1 MSEKEAETALPVTLT
16 FPESIGALRLRED
29 SNCNYHLGLLTRYL
43 VRVCSAKKPSGSVTQ
58 THFHSLYDPQMSVE
72 EYVYRVGRYV
82 QCTRECFVIAII
94 LLVRYQQNTLH
105 PICPLNVHRLIITSL
120 LVAAKSRDDVLVS
133 NEYYNQLGG
142 LPDRE
147 INYLERYFLTDID
160 WSTYVSY
167 EEYNWYLFKLW
178 HIAPDHFYID
188 ERQLKANSRKRAEKR
203 SPDRNISSAAVSTI
217 EDKKDDVKNTSLTVG
232 TSSKS
237 LDGCL
242 SGSSPDVKQQTTSE
256 EAPISTVTE
265 ETRSNKNNTD
275 EKS

>member
-1 MSEKEAETALPVTLT
+1 MSEKEAETSLPVTLT
-16 FPESIGALRLRED
+16 FPESIGVLRLRED
-29 SNCNYHLGLLTRYL
+29 SNCNFHLGLLTRYL
-43 VRVCSAKKPSGSVTQ
+43 VRVCSAKKPAGSVTQ

-94 LLVRYQQNTLH
+94 LLIRYQKNTNH

-147 INYLERYFLTDID
+147 INYLERYFLTDIE

-167 EEYNWYLFKLW
+167 KEYNWVLFNLW
-178 HIAPDHFYID
+178 SIAPDHFFID
-188 ERQLKANSRKRAEKR
+188 ERQMKANSRKCEEKLL
-203 SPDRNISSAAVSTI
+203 PVRNISPPVVPNI
-217 EDKKDDVKNTSLTVG
+217 EDHKDDDKDTSLTVG
-232 TSSKS
+232 TSSKPQN
-237 LDGCL
+237 
-242 SGSSPDVKQQTTSE
+242 GSSGLSSPSIKQQATPE
-256 EAPISTVTE
+256 EVQISTLAE
-265 ETRSNKNNTD
+265 EK
-275 EKS
+275 